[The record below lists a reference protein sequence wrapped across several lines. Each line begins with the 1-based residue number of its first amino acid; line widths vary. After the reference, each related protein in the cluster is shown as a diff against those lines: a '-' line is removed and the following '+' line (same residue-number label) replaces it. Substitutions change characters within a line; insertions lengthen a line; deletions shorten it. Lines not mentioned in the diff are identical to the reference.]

1 MTNETNNPKTQ
12 EELNLEIKTVTRK
25 MEGAKIELC
34 SMLVL
39 NHNLLIDTQIEYYAR
54 FKCLCIGS
62 RRAKNHKLF
71 RSEEYEGFQWDISRL
86 SNNDVD
92 ELMQASLAKD
102 INLLEYRTY
111 AIASR
116 QEIKDFS
123 GLKYKKEVAS
133 ALCEKYMKNKET
145 LMQLED
151 SLRRI

>member
-1 MTNETNNPKTQ
+1 MENETNKLKTQ
-12 EELNLEIKTVTRK
+12 EELNQEIKRVTR
-25 MEGAKIELC
+25 MMNSAYIELC

-39 NHNLLIDTQIEYYAR
+39 NHNLLIETQIEYYAR

-71 RSEEYEGFQWDISRL
+71 RNEEYEGFQWDISRL

-116 QEIKDFS
+116 QEIKDFLS
-123 GLKYKKEVAS
+123 LKYKKEVAS
-133 ALCEKYMKNKET
+133 ALCEKYIKNKEA
-145 LMQLED
+145 LMQLEN
-151 SLRRI
+151 SLKRI

>member
-1 MTNETNNPKTQ
+1 MENETNNLKTQ
-12 EELNLEIKTVTRK
+12 EELNKEIERVTRR
-25 MEGAKIELC
+25 MNSAYIELC

-39 NHNLLIDTQIEYYAR
+39 NHNLLIERQIEYYAR

-71 RSEEYEGFQWDISRL
+71 RNEEYEGFQWDISRL

-116 QEIKDFS
+116 QEIKDFA

-133 ALCEKYMKNKET
+133 ALCEKYIKNKEA
-145 LMQLED
+145 LMQLEN